1 MNIGKNIKRVLIY
14 GDSNAWGYMP
24 ITGVRY
30 PVNERWTGLLQ
41 SMLGSNVEVLEQ
53 GLPGRTAGNLDANK
67 TYKNGLDKFLSSILP
82 QYPFDLIVINLG
94 TNDLKTEFGRTP
106 EQILADLA
114 EYTELIKEYKLNC
127 KVIYITPYQFQF
139 PLLFDQA
146 KDKAIGL
153 AKLFSVTNFNHLDM
167 SKFEPKGTDRVHFT
181 KDDHAIFAKL
191 VFEKI
196 NSFKEI

>member
-1 MNIGKNIKRVLIY
+1 MNTGNNIKRVIIY

-24 ITGVRY
+24 LTGVRY

-41 SMLGSNVEVLEQ
+41 LMLGSNVEVLEQ

-67 TYKNGLDKFLSSILP
+67 TYKNGLDNFLSSILP

-114 EYTELIKEYKLNC
+114 EYTELINAYKLNC

-153 AKLFSVTNFNHLDM
+153 AKLFSVTNFNYLDM
-167 SKFEPKGTDRVHFT
+167 SKFEPKGSDRVHFT